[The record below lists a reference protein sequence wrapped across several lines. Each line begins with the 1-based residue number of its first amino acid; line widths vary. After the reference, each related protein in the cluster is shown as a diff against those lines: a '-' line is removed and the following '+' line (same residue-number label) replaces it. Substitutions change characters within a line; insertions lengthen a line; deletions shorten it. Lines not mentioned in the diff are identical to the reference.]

1 MKLKYIDIN
10 GYGVLVDENAEIK
23 DKEPFIDMRDYPHN
37 TSDYDIYYAGS
48 GGNVEFSNR
57 IGAKI
62 ICAEPELN
70 FDLPILNWR
79 QWEVMQESLKVG
91 LKLYVHGNY
100 DFENGFRVGYNHNKK
115 LYTEADMRRA
125 IEMAERGVI
134 DSSKIGHSIY
144 TLDEIIQSLQKL
156 PKFMVIEDY
165 DVKVNKSGRVVNPFD
180 LTQNQS
186 ECDWVISPKLIT
198 NSQGKQEVII
208 KEILY

>member
-1 MKLKYIDIN
+1 MKVKYIDIN

-115 LYTEADMRRA
+115 LYTEEDLKKV
-125 IEMAERGVI
+125 IKMARYSTGNLV
-134 DSSKIGHSIY
+134 K
-144 TLDEIIQSLQKL
+144 TPDEIIQSLQKL
-156 PKFMVIEDY
+156 PKYIVIE
-165 DVKVNKSGRVVNPFD
+165 
-180 LTQNQS
+180 S
-186 ECDWVISPKLIT
+186 EEILGCEGIIKFKPKLIT
-198 NSQGKQEVII
+198 NSDGKQEGVI
-208 KEILY
+208 KEIFY